1 MPQVPSIPSTYKDL
15 IIHVNARSTTSATNT
30 EVRTRFNADS
40 GSNYAHQRLNAA
52 NTGTTATAATS
63 QTSSFLG
70 FIAAGTAP
78 AGAIGFCEALVSA
91 YTSTFNKSVFSLNPF
106 RTSTTTS
113 GQNDQ
118 TVMSTWIATATITS
132 VEVFLAAGNFEA
144 GSTITLYGR
153 GGSNGAPDGIEIKDE
168 GSSIDSNTSVVNF
181 TGTVSATQTSP
192 GEVQVDIPAVAKSG
206 DTMTGPLTIDYAA
219 GAQLTVAQ
227 ASTGRFTVQN
237 SNPQIS
243 LVRHTYD
250 GVGNALI
257 DYDLT
262 VADGTSGTTVR
273 FFRNT
278 ATTGLSSLDIY
289 LGDGSVG
296 LNSRLSDGSLA
307 SFVCAASGNFGIGK
321 VGPLHKLDVLGDIA
335 INASII
341 ADLNRLFRLRQYTV
355 ATLPTVGT
363 AGRFAAVT
371 NASGP
376 TYNATVSSGGA
387 VNIPVYDNGTNW
399 VCH

>member
-1 MPQVPSIPSTYKDL
+1 MVGILQPLGNQFPIVGDDGKPTDYFIRWAQQRQIDIGEGITAEQALEIVVDYLEQHPLQAGANITLTPDGDINNSPTISWAADLGDLSDVDLVTVPPIDGDVLKYVAADDEWVPGIGGGGGGAGAISQIATFTATGSESTHTFSSIPSTYKDL

-219 GAQLTVAQ
+219 GAQHP
-227 ASTGRFTVQN
+227 F
-237 SNPQIS
+237 
-243 LVRHTYD
+243 
-250 GVGNALI
+250 
-257 DYDLT
+257 
-262 VADGTSGTTVR
+262 
-273 FFRNT
+273 
-278 ATTGLSSLDIY
+278 
-289 LGDGSVG
+289 
-296 LNSRLSDGSLA
+296 
-307 SFVCAASGNFGIGK
+307 
-321 VGPLHKLDVLGDIA
+321 DV
-335 INASII
+335 
-341 ADLNRLFRLRQYTV
+341 
-355 ATLPTVGT
+355 
-363 AGRFAAVT
+363 
-371 NASGP
+371 
-376 TYNATVSSGGA
+376 
-387 VNIPVYDNGTNW
+387 
-399 VCH
+399 